1 MRDFASLK
9 ATTML
14 SYTCFGYWEHF
25 YILEKLGLSLTE
37 LPMHHTSTLF
47 LYISDSPLQGREL
60 EFILPF

>member
-37 LPMHHTSTLF
+37 LPVHHTSTLF
-47 LYISDSPLQGREL
+47 
-60 EFILPF
+60 FIFQIPPSKGGN